1 MELNL
6 KRLSERFFA
15 AQTEDTVP
23 KGDTNPYLI
32 AAIIEPILAGK
43 TVKYGDIDFS
53 EFELD
58 DLRRAAGYCG
68 DISSTSYKL
77 ENLVENICG
86 SEAASCKTRS
96 FC

>member
-6 KRLSERFFA
+6 KHLSERLAA
-15 AQTEDTVP
+15 AQSEDTVP

-68 DISSTSYKL
+68 DISHTSYKL
-77 ENLVENICG
+77 KSLVENISV
-86 SEAASCKTRS
+86 SEAAACKTRS

>member
-6 KRLSERFFA
+6 KRLAESLSE

-23 KGDTNPYLI
+23 KGDTSPYLI
-32 AAIIEPILAGK
+32 ATIINPILAGK
-43 TVKYGDIDFS
+43 SVKYGDIDFS

-58 DLRRAAGYCG
+58 DLRTAAGYCE
-68 DISSTSYKL
+68 DISMTMYKL
-77 ENLVENICG
+77 ERLVANMAA
-86 SEAASCKTRS
+86 SEAAACKTRS

>member
-1 MELNL
+1 MEFSL
-6 KRLSERFFA
+6 KHLSERLLA
-15 AQTEDTVP
+15 MQSEDTVP
-23 KGDTNPYLI
+23 KGDTNSYLI

-77 ENLVENICG
+77 KNLVENICG
-86 SEAASCKTRS
+86 SEAAACKTRS

>member
-6 KRLSERFFA
+6 KHLSERFFT

-23 KGDTNPYLI
+23 KGDTNPYLMKT
-32 AAIIEPILAGK
+32 IIEPLLAGK
-43 TVKYGDIDFS
+43 SVKYGDIDFS

-58 DLRRAAGYCG
+58 ELRTAAGYCG
-68 DISSTSYKL
+68 DISRTSDKL
-77 ENLVENICG
+77 KSLVANISC
-86 SEAASCKTRS
+86 SEAAACKTRA